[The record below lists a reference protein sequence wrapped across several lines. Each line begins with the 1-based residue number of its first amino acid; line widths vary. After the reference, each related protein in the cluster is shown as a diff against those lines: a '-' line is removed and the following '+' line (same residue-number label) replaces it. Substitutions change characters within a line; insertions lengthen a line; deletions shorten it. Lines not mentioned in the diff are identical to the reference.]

1 MNGAWVLVIPRLC
14 RAPACSLVDNG
25 HPYHPLISFSKTFR
39 APFENLHPKAA
50 AQRCSAKKLLKK
62 FHTPNS
68 LFNKFASQQVYY
80 REALVEVFS
89 GEFCEFFKSSFF
101 IEPLVTS
108 ILFRILSSNKVL
120 DLCLCFSDQ
129 GLASKKI
136 NK

>member
-1 MNGAWVLVIPRLC
+1 MNGAGVLVIPRLC
-14 RAPACSLVDNG
+14 RATACSLVYNG
-25 HPYHPLISFSKTFR
+25 HPYPLINFSKTFR
-39 APFENLHPKAA
+39 APFENLHSEAV
-50 AQRCSAKKLLKK
+50 AQRCSAKKLLKR
-62 FHTPNS
+62 FHPPNS
-68 LFNKFASQQVYY
+68 LFNKLASQQVYY